1 MSDNHEHP
9 NYVKIWAILLVL
21 LIISVIGPELGIRT
35 LTLITAFGIA
45 VIKALMVAKYFM
57 HLNIEKRYVTFIFL
71 TCLALMGVMVAGIS
85 PDVLKHDGQ
94 NWENH
99 AAKVV
104 VEAGM
109 LEVAADHDAHG
120 GEH

>member
-21 LIISVIGPELGIRT
+21 LIISVIGPELGIRA

-45 VIKALMVAKYFM
+45 VVKALMVAKYFM
-57 HLNIEKRYVTFIFL
+57 HLNIEKKYVVYLFV

-85 PDVLKHDGQ
+85 PDVLKHEGQ
-94 NWENH
+94 HWENV
-99 AAKVV
+99 AAKKVV
-104 VEAGM
+104 QAGEA
-109 LEVAADHDAHG
+109 EAAAAGHA
-120 GEH
+120 EH